1 MQRGSV
7 IGDVVLEG
15 EGVLEGV
22 RMGVDGAMEEMEEA
36 CRTVL
41 FREFTKDFVG
51 GYETVLG
58 GRG

>member
-1 MQRGSV
+1 V

-22 RMGVDGAMEEMEEA
+22 RMGVDGTMEEMEEEA
-36 CRTVL
+36 CRAVL